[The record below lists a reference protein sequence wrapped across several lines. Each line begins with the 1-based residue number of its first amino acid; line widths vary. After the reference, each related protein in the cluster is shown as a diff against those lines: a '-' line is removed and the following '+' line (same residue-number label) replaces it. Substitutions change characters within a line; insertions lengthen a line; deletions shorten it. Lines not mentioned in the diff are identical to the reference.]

1 MSFGKPTLPSG
12 GIGSGPLKVE
22 KWKVLSHAEEV
33 WKYALGKLSAVEVQ
47 EFASAA
53 CKSGA
58 DAPEMQALQRLGS
71 MGAIPG
77 NIHRDLQR
85 KYFHKLVAP
94 APWKITTNML
104 MKEDGQRVSKATEC
118 HVLLP
123 HSWALS
129 LEEGDLF
136 EKVMRKDNDLVQFW
150 KTQKQNPQMSSDMWR
165 SLDFTKPSQLP
176 VPYVLHGD
184 GPHILR

>member
-1 MSFGKPTLPSG
+1 
-12 GIGSGPLKVE
+12 
-22 KWKVLSHAEEV
+22 
-33 WKYALGKLSAVEVQ
+33 
-47 EFASAA
+47 
-53 CKSGA
+53 
-58 DAPEMQALQRLGS
+58 

-184 GPHILR
+184 GAPYTEIDSLQVLSLRMLAFDKHHL

>member
-1 MSFGKPTLPSG
+1 MEGLEPCPLWTL
-12 GIGSGPLKVE
+12 L
-22 KWKVLSHAEEV
+22 LR
-33 WKYALGKLSAVEVQ
+33 KYALGKLSAVEVQ

-53 CKSGA
+53 WMHLKCKLS
-58 DAPEMQALQRLGS
+58 RGS

-104 MKEDGQRVSKATEC
+104 MKEDGQRVSKTTEC

-129 LEEGDLF
+129 FEEGDLF
-136 EKVMRKDNDLVQFW
+136 EKVMCKDNDLVQFW

-184 GPHILR
+184 GAPYTEIDSLQVLSLRMLAFDKHHL

>member
-1 MSFGKPTLPSG
+1 
-12 GIGSGPLKVE
+12 
-22 KWKVLSHAEEV
+22 
-33 WKYALGKLSAVEVQ
+33 
-47 EFASAA
+47 
-53 CKSGA
+53 
-58 DAPEMQALQRLGS
+58 

-77 NIHRDLQR
+77 NIHWDLQR

-104 MKEDGQRVSKATEC
+104 MKEDGQRVSKTTEC

-136 EKVMRKDNDLVQFW
+136 
-150 KTQKQNPQMSSDMWR
+150 
-165 SLDFTKPSQLP
+165 
-176 VPYVLHGD
+176 
-184 GPHILR
+184 

>member
-1 MSFGKPTLPSG
+1 MEGLEPCPLWTL
-12 GIGSGPLKVE
+12 L
-22 KWKVLSHAEEV
+22 LR
-33 WKYALGKLSAVEVQ
+33 KYALGKLSAVEVQ

-104 MKEDGQRVSKATEC
+104 MKEDGQRVSKTTEC

-136 EKVMRKDNDLVQFW
+136 
-150 KTQKQNPQMSSDMWR
+150 
-165 SLDFTKPSQLP
+165 
-176 VPYVLHGD
+176 
-184 GPHILR
+184 